1 MKTASYQ
8 ELLKQ
13 RRPLIALLGKILG
26 ARREDKPPGDKGHAS
41 GFGGYRLWTEVE
53 KMDLQAL

>member
-8 ELLKQ
+8 ELLEQ
-13 RRPLIALLGKILG
+13 RWPLSALLGRILG
-26 ARREDKPPGDKGHAS
+26 ARREDEPPGDKGRAS
-41 GFGGYRLWTEVE
+41 GFGGYKLWTEVE